1 MVLNVFRRAVT
12 CYRYP
17 LLNKAVRFYG
27 IYEPPYLKKEY
38 EIPIYPTLNIQLRG
52 YTYPLIEKYQSFV
65 QKLADALDITVEN
78 TFPYPHR
85 EFKIKRFKKG
95 GTVVDSEYTVKI
107 YERDIQVSDITATK
121 CPIFIRLLEA
131 TLPEGVSMCIDKYD
145 PLLDKKRFIP
155 DKELL
160 ELKSELNE
168 ILVNRG
174 K

>member
-17 LLNKAVRFYG
+17 LLNKTVRFYG
-27 IYEPPYLKKEY
+27 IYEPPYLKKVY

-95 GTVVDSEYTVKI
+95 GTVVDNY
-107 YERDIQVSDITATK
+107 
-121 CPIFIRLLEA
+121 
-131 TLPEGVSMCIDKYD
+131 
-145 PLLDKKRFIP
+145 
-155 DKELL
+155 
-160 ELKSELNE
+160 
-168 ILVNRG
+168 
-174 K
+174 